1 MPGKTK
7 PGIYDKYKMNDM
19 HSKDMHSKD
28 MHSKDYHTKD
38 MHSKDMHSK
47 DMHPKAMGMKVQGKI
62 LRVMGNRGTQ
72 NNDMPFKQ
80 LDIENAKAMDFNLS
94 KPKEMFEKVM
104 DHEKGLETLADKN
117 KGLKYIGH
125 EGLKDMHAKDMHSK
139 DMHPKDYVFPF
150 GLKKKMTKTVK
161 PIERLGKQELGAQ
174 KLVANKKEV
183 SFEPPIAMSKILTK
197 IKKKRKNK
205 DQKFPPK
212 PTE

>member
-1 MPGKTK
+1 MPGKTN
-7 PGIYDKYKMNDM
+7 PGIYDKYKMN
-19 HSKDMHSKD
+19 DMHSKD

-94 KPKEMFEKVM
+94 KPKEMFEKPLNANPGAQKLVN
-104 DHEKGLETLADKN
+104 ELAKKGIVAQT
-117 KGLKYIGH
+117 
-125 EGLKDMHAKDMHSK
+125 KDMHAKDMHSK